1 VTEAR
6 RVTSSIPSERSD
18 TPPSSLVLPTG
29 QGGMPAVDLGRDPAP
44 SPSLSPWAAVPWR
57 TIVGTIGVVLGTG
70 LLIIVV
76 YLASRV
82 IVWTLIASFFAVVLS
97 PPVAWMQRHFGWRR
111 GLSVAMVVL
120 IAVLALTGL
129 IALFIMPVRHQLV
142 TVASDLPG
150 TVQRTANGE
159 GQFGRLA
166 AKLGLQKVVQSN
178 QTALVDAA
186 NSVEKGLPGYVGS
199 ALQYLLALVTIAVTT
214 TLMLGQSELLG
225 RAAMR
230 IVPIR
235 HRTVVSQVG
244 KDAAS
249 AISGYM
255 TGNLA
260 ISVCAGLFALLVLTI
275 LGVPSPLVLALW
287 VAFADLIPLVGATMG
302 AIVAVVAALF
312 VSPTAGVIALVL
324 FVLYQQ
330 FENSVLQTVIM
341 SRTVRVS
348 PLMVLLSVLIGVELF
363 GFVGALLAVPVAGA
377 SSVVGKELWQHRRAA
392 PDQLLIVSNRSS
404 AHPDEALPKT
414 RLADRVRSLF
424 HRQPK
429 GDVSGK

>member
-1 VTEAR
+1 M
-6 RVTSSIPSERSD
+6 TSAVPSERSD
-18 TPPSSLVLPTG
+18 APPSSLVLPTG
-29 QGGMPAVDLGRDPAP
+29 HSVVAPVDLGRDATL
-44 SPSLSPWAAVPWR
+44 SPSSTPWATVPWR
-57 TIVGTIGVVLGTG
+57 TIVGTIGIVLATG
-70 LLIIVV
+70 LVIIVV

-82 IVWTLIASFFAVVLS
+82 IVWTLIAGFFAVVLS
-97 PPVAWMQRHFGWRR
+97 PPVGWMQRHFGWRR
-111 GLSVAMVVL
+111 GLAVAMVVL
-120 IAVLALTGL
+120 ITALALTGL
-129 IALFIMPVRHQLV
+129 VALFIMPVRHQLV

-166 AKLGLQKVVQSN
+166 TKLGLQKVVRDN
-178 QTALVDAA
+178 QTSLVDAA

-214 TLMLGQSELLG
+214 TLMLGQSQLLS

-230 IVPIR
+230 MVPLR
-235 HRTVVSQVG
+235 HRAVVSQVG
-244 KDAAS
+244 REAAS

-275 LGVPSPLVLALW
+275 FRVPSPLVLALW

-302 AIVAVVAALF
+302 AMVAVVAALF
-312 VSPTAGVIALVL
+312 VSPTAGIATLVL

-377 SSVVGKELWQHRRAA
+377 SSVVGKELWQHRPAA
-392 PDQLLIVSNRSS
+392 PDELVIVSNRSP
-404 AHPDEALPKT
+404 AQLEEALPKS
-414 RLADRVRSLF
+414 RFADRLRRLF

-429 GDVSGK
+429 SDASDA